1 MPRSSLCGDVR
12 EPDRADGI
20 IPIRGGEGGQKEN
33 RLPGEHGIS
42 RPTIAQ
48 GRPGVRP
55 HLYAAVRSF
64 SRVHFARQTAG
75 AGRRPAFP
83 APSFLEGD
91 TKRAKLGRDKPRG
104 CEGVS
109 AIRVSGGGQRS
120 FNLRRHCVVIATT
133 WREACTNSAL
143 VLRTQHSALAV
154 RCRAGAH
161 VSRQSVSLP
170 GPGSVQQRC
179 ACSASGT
186 REKTYTSH
194 RLKNACRSNRCDG
207 GRAQSGRGGG
217 VTEPRTAGQSGRAFD
232 TSTST
237 C

>member
-1 MPRSSLCGDVR
+1 MLRSSLCGDVR

-109 AIRVSGGGQRS
+109 AIRVSVGGQRS
-120 FNLRRHCVVIATT
+120 FNLRRHCGDVERGVHELRSRAPDAAQ
-133 WREACTNSAL
+133 RFCGAL
-143 VLRTQHSALAV
+143 Q
-154 RCRAGAH
+154 
-161 VSRQSVSLP
+161 SRGPCLP
-170 GPGSVQQRC
+170 AIRI
-179 ACSASGT
+179 ASGS
-186 REKTYTSH
+186 RLCAAAVHAAARPGHEKKTHTSH